1 MIVKV
6 SFICDS
12 DLLHCFIADFV
23 NRHCTY
29 TIVAEMFFETILK
42 LVHNA
47 GLNYTYTTLK
57 KDVGVW
63 NCSAS

>member
-29 TIVAEMFFETILK
+29 TIVAEMFFETSLK

-47 GLNYTYTTLK
+47 GLKYTLL
-57 KDVGVW
+57 
-63 NCSAS
+63 